1 MHLHL
6 LKKRRRNLMYTS
18 SPMDTG
24 KLLEAVKIEI
34 TSLQKVVDL
43 LEGSS
48 PRKGRGKGKRKL
60 SPEARK
66 AIGDAQRARWAKK
79 RKEKA

>member
-1 MHLHL
+1 MD
-6 LKKRRRNLMYTS
+6 TS
-18 SPMDTG
+18 S
-24 KLLEAVKIEI
+24 LLAEVRSEI
-34 TSLQKVVDL
+34 TRLQKVVDL